1 MSSSWSALVRA
12 VSRGASKASPENID
26 VRTQLRPLHAD
37 GSFALR
43 GLRPGRY
50 MIAALAVGAL
60 DARRTREEQG
70 EFLRSV
76 GTAIDVSEGRVETA
90 TLRLV
95 DVPAP

>member
-1 MSSSWSALVRA
+1 
-12 VSRGASKASPENID
+12 
-26 VRTQLRPLHAD
+26 
-37 GSFALR
+37 
-43 GLRPGRY
+43 
-50 MIAALAVGAL
+50 MIAALAVGAM
-60 DARRTREEQG
+60 DARRDQTREEQG